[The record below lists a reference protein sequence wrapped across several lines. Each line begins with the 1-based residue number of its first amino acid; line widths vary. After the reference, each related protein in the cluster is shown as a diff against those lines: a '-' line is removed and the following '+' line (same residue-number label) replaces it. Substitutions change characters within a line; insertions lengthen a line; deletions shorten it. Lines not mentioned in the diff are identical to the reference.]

1 MERSW
6 LIKKVC
12 CLKLDLCTESSYCP
26 HHLWTSWLIWK
37 VSSNVL
43 WSKTIVQLNIL
54 MDLKSCV
61 CSNVP
66 KTLTFIQG
74 PRHPGSAVNH
84 HHHRN
89 NQNNHHHVVGKNGP
103 ISCLLSTGDDDQ
115 SHPRRDQH
123 LLLLWWDRSWLK
135 LNTPLKN
142 TLPCIWA
149 MQFSS
154 FESSTQIQKY
164 TSKNTSCIWDSTAPL
179 VDFVHSEL

>member
-1 MERSW
+1 
-6 LIKKVC
+6 
-12 CLKLDLCTESSYCP
+12 
-26 HHLWTSWLIWK
+26 
-37 VSSNVL
+37 
-43 WSKTIVQLNIL
+43 

-123 LLLLWWDRSWLK
+123 LLLL
-135 LNTPLKN
+135 
-142 TLPCIWA
+142 
-149 MQFSS
+149 
-154 FESSTQIQKY
+154 
-164 TSKNTSCIWDSTAPL
+164 
-179 VDFVHSEL
+179 